1 MKSRTEPQK
10 ALKPARRSAG
20 SRRRALM
27 PEAHADGRLNA
38 MGKAFSIIEIVATTR
53 QPLSMPEIVRATG
66 LTKPTAHRITTLLCE
81 MGLLERDPMLGGF
94 VEGPRLLSLALDA
107 LQASAPRSLR
117 HAVLKSVSDETG
129 ETCNL
134 GVMVGAEVVYIDR
147 VEAKWPLGLRF
158 EAGSR
163 VPAHCTAIGKL
174 LLSRLPARERAQMLT
189 ALPLARYTARTLT
202 DPAKLAAELDRIATA
217 DISVDNSEFID
228 GVVCVAVPV
237 VTTAGRVI
245 GGIAVSAPEARISL
259 DQALGFVDTMR
270 TAATRLASTFE
281 QPG

>member
-202 DPAKLAAELDRIATA
+202 DPAKLAAELDRIATT

-245 GGIAVSAPEARISL
+245 GGIAVSAPEARVSL

-270 TAATRLASTFE
+270 TAAARLASTFE